1 MSETKKPEY
10 AIEEKKNIKCE
21 LDEFIRCVDGLRN
34 LVRYQTAPR
43 AAKETVA
50 EHSFFVA
57 AYVLKL
63 HDYYK
68 FDLKKG
74 LRLAL
79 LHDFSEVF
87 ISDVPH
93 PIKQR
98 FPKITDELEKA
109 ERKVNEEYIGEEFA
123 NELEEFNQTSSIE
136 GIIVALAD
144 ILSVASYAKFEME
157 LGNSKYM
164 QNVYRRSRERYM
176 NLLIMA
182 ESYLRDGVNT
192 QTIINYIEEFM
203 ISQHV

>member
-1 MSETKKPEY
+1 MSH
-10 AIEEKKNIKCE
+10 KKNIKCE
-21 LDEFIRCVDGLRN
+21 LDEFITYIDGLRN

-43 AAKETVA
+43 AAKESVA

-57 AYVLKL
+57 SYVLKL
-63 HDYYK
+63 HDYYE

-93 PIKQR
+93 PIKKR
-98 FPKITDELEKA
+98 FPNITNELEKA
-109 ERKVNEEYIGEEFA
+109 EHQINAEYIGEEFA
-123 NELEEFNQTSSIE
+123 SELEEFNQTSTIE

-144 ILSVASYAKFEME
+144 ILSVVSYAKFEME

-176 NLLIMA
+176 GLLIKA
-182 ESYLRDGVNT
+182 EQYLRKDESGNGTKTPGELNSPGAV
-192 QTIINYIEEFM
+192 YRG
-203 ISQHV
+203 

>member
-1 MSETKKPEY
+1 MSER
-10 AIEEKKNIKCE
+10 KNIKCE

-43 AAKETVA
+43 AAKESVA

-63 HDYYK
+63 HDYYN

-93 PIKQR
+93 PIKKR
-98 FPKITDELEKA
+98 FPAISEELEKA

-123 NELEEFNQTSSIE
+123 DELEEFNQTSSIE

-176 NLLIMA
+176 SLLIMA
-182 ESYLRDGVNT
+182 EPHLRKDECGNSIKT
-192 QTIINYIEEFM
+192 PTIINYIEEFM
-203 ISQHV
+203 VSQHV